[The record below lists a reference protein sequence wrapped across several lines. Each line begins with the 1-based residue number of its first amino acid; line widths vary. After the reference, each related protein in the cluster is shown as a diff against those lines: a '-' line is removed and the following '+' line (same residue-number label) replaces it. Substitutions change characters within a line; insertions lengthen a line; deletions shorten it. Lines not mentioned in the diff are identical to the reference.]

1 LTVGEATVATGDRS
15 NRVGAEQLTMSQLV
29 ERTGVPAATIR
40 YYLSAGL
47 LPPPAKAAAN
57 RYLYD
62 ERHTELVRL
71 VRLLRDRRQLSI
83 DAIARLLPD
92 LLPDLL
98 GEPGSGVFRADMW
111 TPARSLSAYDAPQA
125 GPSVGERVLEAGLA
139 HFADQGYA
147 EVSIEDVCRAAGI
160 AKGSFYRH
168 FASKEHLFFA
178 AAAAAGTHA
187 ADQLTAAAPE
197 GPVGEEAAVDA
208 LAEALA
214 PYIGIVLDLAA
225 LAARRRPGH
234 APALRALTAQL
245 RDAVA
250 GLLRPDLSPEAVV
263 ERAMARGLR
272 GCAAG

>member
-1 LTVGEATVATGDRS
+1 MTLDEPPVAPGPAAAAP
-15 NRVGAEQLTMSQLV
+15 GAGCITMSQLV
-29 ERTGVPAATIR
+29 ERTGVPAATVR
-40 YYLSAGL
+40 YYRSAGL
-47 LPPPAKAAAN
+47 LPPPVKVAAN

-62 ERHTELVRL
+62 ERHVELVRL

-98 GEPGSGVFRADMW
+98 GRPGSGVFRADMW
-111 TPARSLSAYDAPQA
+111 SPARSLSAYDEPPA
-125 GPSVGERVLEAGLA
+125 GPSVGERVLQAGLL
-139 HFADQGYA
+139 HFAEQGYA
-147 EVSIEDVCRAAGI
+147 DVSIEDVCRSAGI

-178 AAAAAGTHA
+178 VAAAAGTDA
-187 ADQLTAAAPE
+187 ADELGKAPGGPLDEAAAT
-197 GPVGEEAAVDA
+197 GA
-208 LAEALA
+208 LAEAVA
-214 PYIGIVLDLAA
+214 PYLGIVLDLAA

-234 APALRALTAQL
+234 APVLRALTAQL

-250 GLLRPDLSPEAVV
+250 ARLAPGASPEAVV
-263 ERAMARGLR
+263 DRALARGLR